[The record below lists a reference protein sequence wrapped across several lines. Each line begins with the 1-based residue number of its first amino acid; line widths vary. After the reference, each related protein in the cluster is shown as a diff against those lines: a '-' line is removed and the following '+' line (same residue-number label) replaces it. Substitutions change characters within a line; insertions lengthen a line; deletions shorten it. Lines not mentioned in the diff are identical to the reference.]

1 MTANVTLE
9 VGALAHAGQ
18 FDITVVADR
27 DTGSLDVSSA
37 AQGDRCGP
45 GGAAR
50 LRCMITGTVRYV
62 IER

>member
-9 VGALAHAGQ
+9 VGVLAHAGQ

-37 AQGDRCGP
+37 ARGIGA
-45 GGAAR
+45 GLAAR
-50 LRCMITGTVRYV
+50 LACGA
-62 IER
+62 

>member
-37 AQGDRCGP
+37 ARGIGA
-45 GGAAR
+45 GLAAR
-50 LRCMITGTVRYV
+50 LACGA
-62 IER
+62 